1 MRKRTFSS
9 AFWVLMALEVVHF
22 LVRWAL
28 IRSPFFSEVDYDQ
41 AIPGLMALHILRGDT
56 QIMLWGQPRM
66 GSLQAYLTS
75 FFFYLTGPSTISLH
89 LSLLIVSGVLLL
101 VVYDL
106 GKKVGG
112 ERVGIIAAAYW
123 ALPPIFLSFT
133 GNYAGGGHLEAVL
146 LGSFF
151 LLGACL
157 VTSRPSK
164 HPVWL
169 LSGWLGLL
177 AGIGGWSSL
186 LIIPFILAGVL
197 GIVANRPR
205 LLWSSMPLMGS
216 AGFLLGSLPF
226 WVWNYFHDFD
236 TLIHL
241 GGESLMSVIR
251 QFPIVGTVT
260 SERPSTLS
268 VTSIP
273 IDQSMLLIVVAKTTG
288 NTKGRCSRRVSS
300 NGGVNF
306 WIGNNPDYQAMVD
319 IRPKLEWQRLVDEP
333 RRAGVY
339 GEAAESRFFV
349 RKALAWAKSHPWAFL
364 RLQAHKLRLLLSGNE
379 IYRNQ
384 AIYPARQY
392 SPILAVLLWKVPGV
406 AFPFGLLMPL
416 GVLGLWVGTRRA
428 PLLAVIVLALAFMVQ
443 LFFVTARY
451 RILFVPFLLIFAAE
465 GGRWLVH
472 TAHRRQKIIA
482 GLAVLALFLLA
493 NLGQGPMDRRMN
505 PDAEYSLAVRLG
517 ERGHMKEAQ
526 ALFESVVAAH
536 PGYAEAWLNLAV
548 CYDEAGRPSDA
559 EAALR
564 RALHLDRDAVKLL
577 QSFMRQGKPEVVRK
591 LLEHVRAITAGQR

>member
-1 MRKRTFSS
+1 M
-9 AFWVLMALEVVHF
+9 
-22 LVRWAL
+22 
-28 IRSPFFSEVDYDQ
+28 
-41 AIPGLMALHILRGDT
+41 
-56 QIMLWGQPRM
+56 GQPDA
-66 GSLQAYLTS
+66 SLPASWRLPRRW
-75 FFFYLTGPSTISLH
+75 LVSLFA
-89 LSLLIVSGVLLL
+89 LAL
-101 VVYDL
+101 VVRLAHVLALTQSPYFANPVVDAAEYDTIGWSL
-106 GKKVGG
+106 AHRRGHPD
-112 ERVGIIAAAYW
+112 RVFW
-123 ALPPIFLSFT
+123 HPPGYPCF
-133 GNYAGGGHLEAVL
+133 
-146 LGSFF
+146 LGSVWWLFGDSYLAPRLIQA
-151 LLGACL
+151 LLGALSVVL
-157 VTSRPSK
+157 VAWIGSRPFGP
-164 HPVWL
+164 HVGLAGGLGAALYGMLVYFDGEL
-169 LSGWLGLL
+169 LTPTLTIFLLLASVACAFHAMETQRWSWWTATGMCGGL
-177 AGIGGWSSL
+177 AGIVTATT
-186 LIIPFILAGVL
+186 LIIPLALAWAARRKAIIVL
-197 GIVANRPR
+197 LATA
-205 LLWSSMPLMGS
+205 L
-216 AGFLLGSLPF
+216 
-226 WVWNYFHDFD
+226 
-236 TLIHL
+236 
-241 GGESLMSVIR
+241 
-251 QFPIVGTVT
+251 
-260 SERPSTLS
+260 
-268 VTSIP
+268 
-273 IDQSMLLIVVAKTTG
+273 VVAPVTLRNFVRG
-288 NTKGRCSRRVSS
+288 HQFVLVSS

-319 IRPKLEWQRLVDEP
+319 IRPNLEWQRLVDEP